1 MTLKQKV
8 IKKLCSLRERLRIP
22 NQRDSDEC
30 YTDLNHIKLFLRFI
44 KENDNSNNDY
54 DDSYYLA
61 NLIGSL
67 LSVKNPYFIKKI
79 LKEALRY
86 LQLEQVFRKE

>member
-1 MTLKQKV
+1 M
-8 IKKLCSLRERLRIP
+8 IKKLCALREKLRIP
-22 NQRDSDEC
+22 NQSYSEEC

-79 LKEALRY
+79 LKEALRF
-86 LQLEQVFRKE
+86 LHLEQVWLMFIDIYL